1 MIKEEYIKRLEAE
14 VLRLEMENAELRD
27 KLVNYGHTPTDGLE
41 VGSPEDYEDNPQME
55 LFED

>member
-27 KLVNYGHTPTDGLE
+27 KLVNYGHTATDGLE

>member
-14 VLRLEMENAELRD
+14 VLRLEIENAELRD